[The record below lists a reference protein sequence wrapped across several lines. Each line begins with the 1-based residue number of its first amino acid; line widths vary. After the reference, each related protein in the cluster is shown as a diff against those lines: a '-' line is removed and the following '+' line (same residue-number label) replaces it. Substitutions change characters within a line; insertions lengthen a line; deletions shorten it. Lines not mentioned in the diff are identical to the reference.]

1 MSSIEAIEPVPV
13 PLQVEEEGRKDNE
26 CPVCYE
32 LIDNTKNNYCKTV
45 CGHMFCFTCIANT
58 IHTKNACPI
67 CRKTLYTTT
76 ANKTT
81 TIGNLRFPYDPSL
94 PPTTTMPTAPT
105 TTTRPTTMPTA
116 PTAPTTRVFADDD
129 DDDDGPYLLMEGG
142 RLIQMIFFNDEYAAL
157 PPDESASNRRLS
169 QLYRQPG
176 RPPFP
181 RNPDQLTQHAR
192 FHTIYYSLS
201 ANQRETYFNR
211 FPTRRNPFFSFAQQ
225 EFNRNIDTYRE
236 VTLNNY
242 SDAIRF

>member
-13 PLQVEEEGRKDNE
+13 PVQVEEEGRKDNE

-81 TIGNLRFPYDPSL
+81 TTPAL
-94 PPTTTMPTAPT
+94 TTTTTT
-105 TTTRPTTMPTA
+105 TTTRPTTTTMPTA
-116 PTAPTTRVFADDD
+116 PTAPTTRVFADDDD

-169 QLYRQPG
+169 QLYRQSG

-211 FPTRRNPFFSFAQQ
+211 FPLRRNPFFSFAQQ
-225 EFNRNIDTYRE
+225 EFNRNIDTYRQ
-236 VTLNNY
+236 VIIN
-242 SDAIRF
+242 